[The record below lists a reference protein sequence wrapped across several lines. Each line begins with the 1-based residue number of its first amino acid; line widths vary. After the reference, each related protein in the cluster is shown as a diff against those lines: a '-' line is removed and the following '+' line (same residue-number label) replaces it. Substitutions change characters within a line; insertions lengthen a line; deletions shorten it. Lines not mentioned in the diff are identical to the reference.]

1 MSDAVSSRVLEAAI
15 AWQLSLDGGQRSPAE
30 QVEFEHWYAA
40 SDEHARAWGQLG
52 MLDQRFSAASGPARQ
67 ALVHSRDILRRRL
80 RGLGGVAAVL
90 LAVGLALS
98 LGHQRLP
105 FDYWLAEQRTATG
118 ERRLLQLADGT
129 RINLDTHS
137 AIDIRY
143 DAKRRLIVLREGEIL
158 VETGHAHADPRPL
171 YVETRDGR
179 AQALGTRFLVRR
191 EAEGTR
197 LGVLKSAVVAQPQG
211 SSERQTLHEGEQ
223 LLMSRD
229 GLEAIA
235 ALPPGADS
243 WTRGMLVVDDA
254 RLDQLI
260 AELGRYR
267 PGRLAVSPEV
277 AGLRITGSFPLYDS
291 DLALSALLP
300 TLPVQIDQHTRW
312 WTTINP
318 RQNVSR

>member
-1 MSDAVSSRVLEAAI
+1 MKGAVSSRVLEAAI
-15 AWQLSLDGGQRSPAE
+15 AWQLSLDGGQRSPAQ

-52 MLDQRFSAASGPARQ
+52 MLDQRFTAASGPARQ
-67 ALVHSRDILRRRL
+67 ALVHSRDVLRRRW
-80 RGLGGVAAVL
+80 RGFGGVAAVL
-90 LAVGLALS
+90 LACATVLGL
-98 LGHQRLP
+98 GYQRLP
-105 FDYWLAEQRTATG
+105 LDYWLAEQRTATG
-118 ERRLLQLADGT
+118 EQRLLQLADGT

-143 DAKRRLIVLREGEIL
+143 DAERRLIVLREGEIL
-158 VETGHAHADPRPL
+158 IETGHVNNDPRPF
-171 YVETRDGR
+171 YVQTRDGS

-197 LGVLKSAVVAQPQG
+197 LGVFKSAVVAQPRG
-211 SSERQTLHEGEQ
+211 GAERQTLHEGEQ
-223 LLMSRD
+223 LLMRRD
-229 GLEAIA
+229 RLEAIT
-235 ALPPGADS
+235 ALPAGADT

-254 RLDQLI
+254 RLDQLL

-277 AGLRITGSFPLYDS
+277 AGLRITGSFPLRDT
-291 DLALSALLP
+291 DLALRALSP

-312 WTTINP
+312 WTTVNP
-318 RQNVSR
+318 RQTIAR